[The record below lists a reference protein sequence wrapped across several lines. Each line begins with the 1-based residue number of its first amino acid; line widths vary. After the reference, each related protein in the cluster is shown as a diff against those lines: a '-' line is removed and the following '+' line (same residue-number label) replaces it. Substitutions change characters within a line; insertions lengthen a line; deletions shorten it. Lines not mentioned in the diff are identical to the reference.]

1 MAQKTLISLNMES
14 IQEVFK
20 KIKIEPKVMGIET
33 MFNNQRRLDKT
44 ISHLIKETMY
54 GIMKKLLTS
63 LKA

>member
-1 MAQKTLISLNMES
+1 MES